1 MAQSIRDLLR
11 RSTEVLN
18 PPQRMTLVTAALLLM
33 VVAISVLALSGYNP
47 WIAVIGGV
55 WWGLAPVAL
64 VFGVMNALVP
74 ARVIRWRE
82 AVMEGNTGY
91 RKKIGDR
98 FSRWMVTTGPRP
110 RENPVARNRI
120 RALGIC
126 QVVFWLVV
134 GAVILLFPG
143 GR

>member
-1 MAQSIRDLLR
+1 MSSQHRITMITATLL
-11 RSTEVLN
+11 S
-18 PPQRMTLVTAALLLM
+18 M
-33 VVAISVLALSGYNP
+33 VAAISVLALSGYDP

-82 AVMEGNTGY
+82 AAMEGNAGY

-98 FSRWMVTTGPRP
+98 FSRWTATTGPRP
-110 RENPVARNRI
+110 WESPVARNRI
-120 RALGIC
+120 RTLGIC

>member
-1 MAQSIRDLLR
+1 MS
-11 RSTEVLN
+11 S
-18 PPQRMTLVTAALLLM
+18 PQRITMVTAALLLM
-33 VVAISVLALSGYNP
+33 AVAIWVLALNGYNP

-82 AVMEGNTGY
+82 TAMEGNMGY
-91 RKKIGDR
+91 RKKIGDQ
-98 FSRWMVTTGPRP
+98 FSRWTATTGPRP
-110 RENPVARNRI
+110 WENSAARKRV
-120 RALGIC
+120 RTLGIC
-126 QVVFWLVV
+126 QIVFWLAF
-134 GAVILLFPG
+134 GAVILPFPG

>member
-1 MAQSIRDLLR
+1 MS
-11 RSTEVLN
+11 S
-18 PPQRMTLVTAALLLM
+18 PQRITLVTAALLITA
-33 VVAISVLALSGYNP
+33 VAISVLALSGYNP

-64 VFGVMNALVP
+64 VFGVINALVP

-82 AVMEGNTGY
+82 AAMEGNTSY
-91 RKKIGDR
+91 QKKIGDR
-98 FSRWMVTTGPRP
+98 FSRWTAITGPRP
-110 RENPVARNRI
+110 WENPVARSRI
-120 RALGIC
+120 RMFGIC